1 MSEIKKICISRLDK
15 MGDMI
20 LSLPAIKAIKV
31 ANPNIYISVLASSQ
45 NAKVLKGLDYIDKI
59 NIINNKVD
67 YFDICRNLLNIRKIK
82 FDYYL
87 NLSPTFLS
95 YFFCFFANA
104 KKKGTLIFLSR
115 YKKTT
120 FSI

>member
-1 MSEIKKICISRLDK
+1 MKICISRLDK

-59 NIINNKVD
+59 NIINNSCQECLTT
-67 YFDICRNLLNIRKIK
+67 I
-82 FDYYL
+82 
-87 NLSPTFLS
+87 TF
-95 YFFCFFANA
+95 
-104 KKKGTLIFLSR
+104 
-115 YKKTT
+115 TT
-120 FSI
+120 IPVTVPY